1 MKFALFV
8 PGLVAAI
15 ALSGSVA
22 FAGTSTTMQSTKPAH
37 KVAITPAPERCTALE
52 SQFDTEI
59 KAHAA
64 AKKAS
69 AAKTLRQKGGQ
80 LCASGKTSDG
90 VKKLEQALNDIGVKP
105 ASVKN

>member
-8 PGLVAAI
+8 PGLVAAL

-22 FAGTSTTMQSTKPAH
+22 FAGTASTTMQAPKSAH
-37 KVAITPAPERCTALE
+37 KVAVTPSTERCTALE

-59 KAHAA
+59 KAHAG

-69 AAKTLRQKGGQ
+69 AAKTLRQRGGQ
-80 LCASGKTSDG
+80 LCAAGKPADG

-105 ASVKN
+105 ASN